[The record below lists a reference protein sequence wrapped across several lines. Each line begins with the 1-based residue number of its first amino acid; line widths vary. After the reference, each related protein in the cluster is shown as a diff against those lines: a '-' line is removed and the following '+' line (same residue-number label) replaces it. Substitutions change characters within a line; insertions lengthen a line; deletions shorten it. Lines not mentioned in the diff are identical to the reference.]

1 MISFLIRRLTMALLV
16 AVLVSM
22 IIFLL
27 MRLAPGDPAEAIA
40 IARSGSQTHTPAE
53 LAEIRRQERLDAPLP
68 AEYARWLRQ
77 ALQGDLGRSMVTA
90 RRVGPEIMTRLPAT
104 IELMAASM
112 VLALLLAIPLG
123 IWAAARNDSF
133 VDRIFSVATA
143 VGVSTPAFWL
153 GYLLILVFAVQL
165 NWLPAAGKSDW
176 RSLVLPVLSIAPG
189 LAAVTARLVRG
200 NMIETLGEKY
210 VRTARAKGLPE
221 RVILWRHALPN
232 AIGPVLAVAAL
243 QFGLLLEGATVI
255 ETVFA
260 WPGIGRL
267 LVNAVLDRDFPV
279 VQGSVLFLAVI
290 FVLANLASD
299 IAQAVIDPRVRQ
311 WRPI

>member
-104 IELMAASM
+104 IELIAASM

-123 IWAAARNDSF
+123 IWAAARKDSF

-153 GYLLILVFAVQL
+153 GYLLILLFAVQL

-221 RVILWRHALPN
+221 RVILGRHALPN

>member
-77 ALQGDLGRSMVTA
+77 ALRGDLGRSMVTA

-104 IELMAASM
+104 IELIAASM

-123 IWAAARNDSF
+123 IWAAARKDSF

>member
-1 MISFLIRRLTMALLV
+1 
-16 AVLVSM
+16 
-22 IIFLL
+22 
-27 MRLAPGDPAEAIA
+27 
-40 IARSGSQTHTPAE
+40 
-53 LAEIRRQERLDAPLP
+53 
-68 AEYARWLRQ
+68 
-77 ALQGDLGRSMVTA
+77 
-90 RRVGPEIMTRLPAT
+90 
-104 IELMAASM
+104 
-112 VLALLLAIPLG
+112 LLAIPLG
-123 IWAAARNDSF
+123 IWAAARKDSF

>member
-27 MRLAPGDPAEAIA
+27 MRLAPGDPAETIA

-104 IELMAASM
+104 IELIAASM

-123 IWAAARNDSF
+123 IWAAARKDSF

-143 VGVSTPAFWL
+143 VCVSTPAFWL
-153 GYLLILVFAVQL
+153 GYLLILLFAVQL

-176 RSLVLPVLSIAPG
+176 RSLVFAGALDCAWFG
-189 LAAVTARLVRG
+189 RG
-200 NMIETLGEKY
+200 H
-210 VRTARAKGLPE
+210 RATGQGQ
-221 RVILWRHALPN
+221 H
-232 AIGPVLAVAAL
+232 
-243 QFGLLLEGATVI
+243 
-255 ETVFA
+255 
-260 WPGIGRL
+260 
-267 LVNAVLDRDFPV
+267 DRD
-279 VQGSVLFLAVI
+279 SRREIRSHRA
-290 FVLANLASD
+290 
-299 IAQAVIDPRVRQ
+299 R
-311 WRPI
+311 

>member
-104 IELMAASM
+104 IELIAASM

-123 IWAAARNDSF
+123 IWAAARKDSF

-221 RVILWRHALPN
+221 RVILGRHALPN

>member
-104 IELMAASM
+104 IELIAASM

-123 IWAAARNDSF
+123 TWAAARKDSF

>member
-104 IELMAASM
+104 IELIAASM

-123 IWAAARNDSF
+123 IWAAARKDSF

>member
-1 MISFLIRRLTMALLV
+1 
-16 AVLVSM
+16 
-22 IIFLL
+22 
-27 MRLAPGDPAEAIA
+27 
-40 IARSGSQTHTPAE
+40 
-53 LAEIRRQERLDAPLP
+53 
-68 AEYARWLRQ
+68 
-77 ALQGDLGRSMVTA
+77 
-90 RRVGPEIMTRLPAT
+90 
-104 IELMAASM
+104 
-112 VLALLLAIPLG
+112 
-123 IWAAARNDSF
+123 
-133 VDRIFSVATA
+133 
-143 VGVSTPAFWL
+143 
-153 GYLLILVFAVQL
+153 
-165 NWLPAAGKSDW
+165 
-176 RSLVLPVLSIAPG
+176 
-189 LAAVTARLVRG
+189 
-200 NMIETLGEKY
+200 MIETLGEKY

-221 RVILWRHALPN
+221 RVILGRHALPN

>member
-68 AEYARWLRQ
+68 AEYARWFRQ

-104 IELMAASM
+104 IELIAASM

-123 IWAAARNDSF
+123 IWAAARKDSF

-153 GYLLILVFAVQL
+153 GYLLILLFAVQL

-221 RVILWRHALPN
+221 RVILGRHALPN